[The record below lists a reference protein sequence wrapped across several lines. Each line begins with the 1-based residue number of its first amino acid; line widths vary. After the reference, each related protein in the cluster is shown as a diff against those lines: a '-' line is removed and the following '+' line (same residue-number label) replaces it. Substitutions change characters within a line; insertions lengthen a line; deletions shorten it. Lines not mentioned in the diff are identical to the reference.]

1 MNCGGILTDSETYTV
16 LLERRAERE
25 FRKLPSDV
33 MARLDVV
40 FRGLADNPRPS
51 GAVKLSGQMG
61 PGWRVRVGEYRVLY
75 RVDDDQHRVEIY
87 RIKHR
92 REAYRP

>member
-1 MNCGGILTDSETYTV
+1 MTDRGRYTV

-51 GAVKLSGQMG
+51 GAVKLSGQTG
-61 PGWRVRVGEYRVLY
+61 PGWRVRAGEYRVLY
-75 RVDDDQHRVEIY
+75 RVDDDRRRVEIY